1 MSFFQVFISETF
13 HDLSL
18 HGIVFFLYSLFHFKN
33 RESSSIPPNSTALP
47 TAKRP
52 RQQTMVH
59 TQNTLITAAEAYV
72 AEFYRTHFSE
82 KYIFHD
88 FQHTKEVV
96 EATKQIV
103 AGYEL
108 SDQEVEILILAAW
121 FHDIGYIEGAEKHE
135 ERSCKYARAFL
146 KENNYPEANI
156 SLILEC
162 IRATKIGAI
171 PDTLLEKILCDADL
185 SHLGSK
191 MYWEHCT
198 RLRQELF
205 LTQSIVMSEHEWINF
220 ELDFITH
227 QQYYTEVAQ
236 ELYDKRKQKHVRQL
250 MKHKMRLNPDT
261 VDLIEELEKKER
273 KEEKKLRRL
282 QKSLGGNEMQLKE
295 ADLGRGVETMYRN
308 IYRTHINLSSMADSK
323 ANIMLSVNAIVISI
337 TMSSLI
343 PKLELFPYLQIPTII
358 LLAVC
363 LGALVFAILSTRP
376 KVTKSK
382 LTRKDIDERRSNLL
396 FFGNFYN
403 MELNDFHYGMM
414 EMIRDSDFLYSSMTR
429 DLYYLGI
436 VLAQKYQ
443 YLRICYGIFMYGL
456 IVAVV
461 VFAIAFL
468 TQ

>member
-1 MSFFQVFISETF
+1 
-13 HDLSL
+13 
-18 HGIVFFLYSLFHFKN
+18 
-33 RESSSIPPNSTALP
+33 
-47 TAKRP
+47 
-52 RQQTMVH
+52 MVH
-59 TQNTLITAAEAYV
+59 TQNTLIAAAEAYV
-72 AEFYRTHFSE
+72 AEFYRTHFSD

-96 EATKQIV
+96 EATRQIA

-108 SDQEVEILILAAW
+108 SEQELEILLLAAW
-121 FHDIGYIEGAEKHE
+121 FHDIGYIEGAEGHE
-135 ERSCKYARAFL
+135 ERSCQYAKAFL
-146 KENNYPEANI
+146 EENKYSNAGI
-156 SLILEC
+156 IDIILEC
-162 IRATKIGAI
+162 IRATKIGAV

-185 SHLGSK
+185 SHVGSK

-205 LTQSIVMSEHEWINF
+205 LTQNIVMSEHEWINF

-227 QQYYTEVAQ
+227 QQYYTEVAR
-236 ELYDKRKQKHVRQL
+236 ELFDKRKQKHIRQL

-273 KEEKKLRRL
+273 KEEKKLRKL
-282 QKSLGGNEMQLKE
+282 QQSFGENGVQLKE
-295 ADLGRGVETMYRN
+295 IDLGRGVETMYRN
-308 IYRTHINLSSMADSK
+308 IYRTHINLSSIADNK
-323 ANIMLSVNAIVISI
+323 ANIMLSVNAIIISI
-337 TMSSLI
+337 VISSLI
-343 PKLELFPYLQIPTII
+343 PKLDAYPNLRIPTMV
-358 LLAVC
+358 LLVVC
-363 LGALVFAILSTRP
+363 LSALVFAILATRP

-382 LTRKDIDERRSNLL
+382 LTRLDIEERRANLL

-403 MELNDFHYGMM
+403 MDLNDFHYGMM
-414 EMIRDSDFLYSSMTR
+414 EMIKDSDFLYSSMTR

-456 IVAVV
+456 IVSVI

-468 TQ
+468 A